1 MALKQTIEAYELLD
15 SATVSGEA
23 VADVLR
29 QRGLA
34 VEVISVEGNKGSTD
48 FIRVR
53 VPGMVGKSVSGEAP
67 TLGIIGR
74 LGGIGARP
82 TAIGLVSDADGGIT
96 AIACALK
103 LADMANSGDR
113 LPGDV
118 IVATHVCPNAPVIPH
133 DPVPFMGA
141 PVDMATMNRYEVHPE
156 MDAIL
161 AVDTTR
167 GNWVI
172 NRRGFAISPTVKE
185 GYILKVSSDL
195 LRIMSVVTG
204 QAPVVLPITTQDVI
218 PYGNGIYHLNSI
230 MQPATATDA
239 PVVGVALTAET
250 AVPGCASGASQ
261 IMDIEMAVRFC
272 LEVAKA
278 FGQGKCAF
286 YDTEEFERLVT
297 LYGSMKHLQTLVL
310 SEAEGMGHNHT
321 PDVAVS
327 AGWPGHPAGG
337 S

>member
-15 SATVSGEA
+15 SATVSGET
-23 VADVLR
+23 VAAVLR
-29 QRGLA
+29 ERGLQQ
-34 VEVISVEGNKGSTD
+34 VEVIPVQGDEGSTD
-48 FIRVR
+48 FVR
-53 VPGMVGKSVSGEAP
+53 ALVPGTSGKQANGQSP
-67 TLGIIGR
+67 TLGIIGQ

-82 TAIGLVSDADGGIT
+82 AAIGLVSDADGGIT
-96 AIACALK
+96 AVACALK
-103 LADMANSGDR
+103 LADMANAGDR

-118 IVATHVCPNAPVIPH
+118 IVTTHICPNAPTIPH
-133 DPVPFMGA
+133 DPVPFMGS
-141 PVDMATMNRYEVHPE
+141 PVDIAVMNQHEVHPE

-161 AVDTTR
+161 SVDTTR

-185 GYILKVSSDL
+185 GYILKVSPDL

-204 QAPVVLPITTQDVI
+204 QAPVVFPITTQDI
-218 PYGNGIYHLNSI
+218 TPYGNEIDHLNSI

-261 IMDIEMAVRFC
+261 VMDIEMAVRFC

-278 FGQGKCAF
+278 FGGGECDF
-286 YDTEEFERLVT
+286 YDADEFGRLVA
-297 LYGSMKHLQTLVL
+297 LYGSMKHLQTLGKG
-310 SEAEGMGHNHT
+310 EE
-321 PDVAVS
+321 
-327 AGWPGHPAGG
+327 
-337 S
+337 

>member
-15 SATVSGEA
+15 SASVSGET

-29 QRGLA
+29 ERGLQ
-34 VEVISVEGNKGSTD
+34 VEVIAVQGEKGNTD
-48 FIRVR
+48 FIRTR
-53 VPGMVGKSVSGEAP
+53 IPGTAGKKAGGQAP

-82 TAIGLVSDADGGIT
+82 EAIGLVSDADGGIT

-103 LADMANSGDR
+103 LADMANAGDQ

-118 IVATHVCPNAPVIPH
+118 IVATHVCPNSPVIPH

-141 PVDMATMNRYEVHPE
+141 PVDMATMNQHEVYPE

-161 AVDTTR
+161 SVDTTR
-167 GNWVI
+167 GNRVI
-172 NRRGFAISPTVKE
+172 NRRGFAISPSVKE
-185 GYILKVSSDL
+185 GYILRVSSDL

-204 QAPVVLPITTQDVI
+204 QAPLVLPITTQDII
-218 PYGNGIYHLNSI
+218 PYGNGIDHLNSI

-250 AVPGCASGASQ
+250 VVPGCASGASQ
-261 IMDIEMAVRFC
+261 VMDIEMAVRFC
-272 LEVAKA
+272 LEVSKA
-278 FGQGKCAF
+278 FGRGKCAF
-286 YDTEEFERLVT
+286 YDTEEFGRLVA
-297 LYGSMKHLQTLVL
+297 LYGSMKHLQTLGKGEL
-310 SEAEGMGHNHT
+310 IE
-321 PDVAVS
+321 
-327 AGWPGHPAGG
+327 
-337 S
+337 